1 MTELRVLFEQFLK
14 EKQYLRNVTPKTLDW
29 YASAWVALTKTVT
42 VAEPRDLTRG
52 TLSEFVVRSRER
64 GLSPVTVN
72 TWSKALN
79 AFLGWLH
86 AEGHLAEKVA
96 LSPLKTEK
104 RVLRLLSTEELKRLL
119 AFKPKTMDAW
129 RAYALA
135 VTALDTGIRVDEALG
150 LRQEDLDF
158 DNLLLK
164 VRGKGRKERV
174 VPFSFELRRVLF
186 RWAQARTKHR
196 WPAEWVFPTRGGARL
211 NQRNALRAH
220 HILLR
225 RLEIPRSGFH
235 RLRHTFA
242 TSYLQNGGEVVRLSR
257 VLGHTQITTTMR
269 YLHLMT
275 TDLQKPHQQ
284 LSILNRL
291 S

>member
-1 MTELRVLFEQFLK
+1 M
-14 EKQYLRNVTPKTLDW
+14 
-29 YASAWVALTKTVT
+29 A
-42 VAEPRDLTRG
+42 PRRG
-52 TLSEFVVRSRER
+52 APCGKGR
-64 GLSPVTVN
+64 PQ
-72 TWSKALN
+72 
-79 AFLGWLH
+79 
-86 AEGHLAEKVA
+86 
-96 LSPLKTEK
+96 PLKTEK
-104 RVLRLLSTEELKRLL
+104 RVLTLLTTEQLKCLL
-119 AFKPKTMDAW
+119 AFKPKTMDSW

-158 DNLLLK
+158 EKLLLK
-164 VRGKGRKERV
+164 VRGKGRKERM

-186 RWAQARTKHR
+186 RWEQARTKHR
-196 WPAEWVFPTRGGARL
+196 WPAEWVFPTCGGAKL

-220 HILLR
+220 HILLK

-257 VLGHTQITTTMR
+257 VLGHAQITTTMR

-291 S
+291 R